1 MQCIAIEGLYVAVVD
16 GDLLKTAEVD
26 LQITQKD
33 I

>member
-1 MQCIAIEGLYVAVVD
+1 MQCIAIGGLCVAVID
-16 GDLLKTAEVD
+16 CDLLKTAEVD